1 MLSWDNISIL
11 AKCDLK
17 KKNQVP
23 IYIYSLRYISNMLP
37 NTLYPIYAR
46 KSQKLIEDNQRNY
59 KIIHPLKYHT
69 TRPSV
74 HDIKCNNIMRSR
86 QLRMKQFLAK
96 TSHTR
101 NSCSQIYMPLFLT
114 SKQLSYLKPNVTMTS
129 CEVLKIFSILHIIT
143 ITIPQS
149 LSILLI
155 INFVLLILHF
165 FLNHYLSISNKNP
178 HHNFWKKTDYT
189 QRHGSWYIYTFGTHV
204 CVFTGVVKLGCPSRR
219 HSNRLFAYETLI
231 DSLVWEGN
239 PFVL

>member
-23 IYIYSLRYISNMLP
+23 IYIYSLRYISNMFP

-86 QLRMKQFLAK
+86 QLRMKQFIAK

-101 NSCSQIYMPLFLT
+101 NSCSQIYMARSWHRNNYLIWSQMSLWLLVRYWKYSPYYILSPSRYLNPF
-114 SKQLSYLKPNVTMTS
+114 LSYSLSTS
-129 CEVLKIFSILHIIT
+129 CCSSYISFSTT
-143 ITIPQS
+143 IW
-149 LSILLI
+149 
-155 INFVLLILHF
+155 V
-165 FLNHYLSISNKNP
+165 
-178 HHNFWKKTDYT
+178 
-189 QRHGSWYIYTFGTHV
+189 
-204 CVFTGVVKLGCPSRR
+204 
-219 HSNRLFAYETLI
+219 
-231 DSLVWEGN
+231 
-239 PFVL
+239 